1 MEMQRIIR
9 QQHQRLYYPRYF
21 RFLLKILWLTLVI
34 NIILV
39 PVLIFL
45 YFSQS
50 KPLYYANSFDGKI
63 TPVTPIEDFRPSTQ
77 PT

>member
-9 QQHQRLYYPRYF
+9 QQQQRLYYPRYF
-21 RFLLKILWLTLVI
+21 RFLLKVLWLTLVV

-63 TPVTPIEDFRPSTQ
+63 TPITAIDDFRPQST
-77 PT
+77 

>member
-9 QQHQRLYYPRYF
+9 QQQQRLYYPRYF

-34 NIILV
+34 NIVLV
-39 PVLIFL
+39 PILIFL

-63 TPVTPIEDFRPSTQ
+63 TPITPIENFRPSNA

>member
-9 QQHQRLYYPRYF
+9 QQQQRLYYPRYF
-21 RFLLKILWLTLVI
+21 RFLLKVLWLTLVA

-63 TPVTPIEDFRPSTQ
+63 TPITAIDDFRPQ

>member
-9 QQHQRLYYPRYF
+9 QQQQRLYYPRYF
-21 RFLLKILWLTLVI
+21 RFLLKVLWLTLVA

-63 TPVTPIEDFRPSTQ
+63 TPITAIDDFRPQST
-77 PT
+77 